1 MGALN
6 TTNSMQTPNPTRS
19 WPITENF
26 MPDFR
31 LPSTK
36 GRPIQTSDYHDC
48 NHEHDRQSLI
58 LVFVGDYASNATGA
72 HTRAHS
78 RASSSSLLLDL
89 ARRYTEIV
97 SGSAQ
102 VLAVVRG
109 TPEEAA
115 QLKQDDNLPFAVL
128 ADEDGQVHRDYGAMT
143 RDWRTAS
150 EAVFVVGRYGKVY
163 LSSRASDGPPLHTVS
178 GILGSLDFIESRC
191 PECGREE
198 L

>member
-1 MGALN
+1 MDALN

-19 WPITENF
+19 WPVVENF

-48 NHEHDRQSLI
+48 NHERDRRSLI
-58 LVFVGDYASNATGA
+58 LVFVGDYAGDPTSA
-72 HTRAHS
+72 HTSARIGT
-78 RASSSSLLLDL
+78 SSTSLLLDL
-89 ARRYTEIV
+89 ARRYTEIF

-102 VLAVVRG
+102 VLVVVRG

-115 QLKQDDNLPFAVL
+115 QLQQHDNLPFPVL
-128 ADEDGQVHRDYGAMT
+128 ADEDGQVHRDYGAT
-143 RDWRTAS
+143 ARDGRTAS
-150 EAVFVVGRYGKVY
+150 EAVFVAGRYGKIY
-163 LSSRASDGPPLHTVS
+163 LSSRASDGPPLPTAS
-178 GILGSLDFIESRC
+178 GILGSLAFIESRC
-191 PECGREE
+191 PECGHEE

>member
-1 MGALN
+1 MDIMN
-6 TTNSMQTPNPTRS
+6 TTTSQQTPNPTRS
-19 WPITENF
+19 WPVTENF

-36 GRPIQTSDYHDC
+36 GLPTQTSDYHDC
-48 NHEHDRQSLI
+48 THEQHRQSLI
-58 LVFVGDYASNATGA
+58 LVFVGEYSSDATSA

-115 QLKQDDNLPFAVL
+115 QLKQDDNLPFPVL

-143 RDWRTAS
+143 RDGRAVS
-150 EAVFVVGRYGKVY
+150 EAVFVAGRYGKIY
-163 LSSRASDGPPLHTVS
+163 LSSRASDGPPLPMVS
-178 GILGSLDFIESRC
+178 GILGSLAFIEARC